1 MNYRRRVVS
10 SNHNKE
16 KYIARTKK
24 HGFVSAKR
32 NQEILVIVFLG
43 GYTRWIIQ
51 LNVFPFS
58 KIENHVSLKTD
69 TSNCGFQNYRWK
81 FEQFDSIK

>member
-1 MNYRRRVVS
+1 MHANEAPAYKMSFKQYWLSEMRYWWITEGEFVS

-16 KYIARTKK
+16 KYRARMKK

-43 GYTRWIIQ
+43 GYTRWII
-51 LNVFPFS
+51 
-58 KIENHVSLKTD
+58 
-69 TSNCGFQNYRWK
+69 
-81 FEQFDSIK
+81 